1 MCIEQLKEGHDQL
14 LNTDVTIAV
23 LLDVVAHG
31 LPLRFGQQMSG
42 LFLQHGP
49 TLVHQTGQSHLRSR
63 HTFIKATL
71 RRIEKKKKRKY
82 FKRIHA
88 ILIFKHLWLIESQS
102 THLKSS
108 NITG

>member
-14 LNTDVTIAV
+14 LNTNVTIAV

-49 TLVHQTGQSHLRSR
+49 TLIHQTGQSHLRSR

-71 RRIEKKKKRKY
+71 RRIENR
-82 FKRIHA
+82 RNA
-88 ILIFKHLWLIESQS
+88 
-102 THLKSS
+102 
-108 NITG
+108 NISKEYMQY